1 MPFEK
6 QIRATLAGADSGPY
20 TIYHTS
26 IDPANIL
33 ATGVTRAQLLS
44 GFTVTIPDGATL
56 VIVESNGVCTNFASV
71 PVSPIDPTPT
81 PTPTPTPPSPT
92 PVPTATPVPS
102 PTPVPPT
109 LTIGY
114 LKGPNLVTTS
124 LSSTIGVDIIMNSVY
139 ADGYTSSAGGVAV
152 ASIAD
157 TVTRIVVPAGNT
169 SYSFTPS
176 TRCGGSGTTCW
187 STATHYTVYNV
198 IINGISVSHGQ
209 TINIG
214 GVDVIISFPPLRPIS
229 I

>member
-26 IDPANIL
+26 IDAGNIL

-56 VIVESNGVCTNFASV
+56 VIVQSTGPCTNSASV
-71 PVSPIDPTPT
+71 SVSPIDPTPT
-81 PTPTPTPPSPT
+81 PTPTPTPNPT
-92 PVPTATPVPS
+92 PLPTATPAPS

-109 LTIGY
+109 LTISY
-114 LKGPNLVTTS
+114 VKSPNFVTTS
-124 LSSTIGVDIIMNSVY
+124 LSSPIGVDIVMSSVY
-139 ADGYTSSAGGVAV
+139 ADGYTSSLGGVAV

-157 TVTRIVVPAGNT
+157 TVTRVIIPAGNT
-169 SYSFTPS
+169 NYSFTPA

-187 STATHYTVYNV
+187 NTATHYTVYNV
-198 IINGISVSHGQ
+198 IINGVSVSHGQ

-214 GVDVIISFPPLRPIS
+214 GVDVIISFPPLRS
-229 I
+229 L